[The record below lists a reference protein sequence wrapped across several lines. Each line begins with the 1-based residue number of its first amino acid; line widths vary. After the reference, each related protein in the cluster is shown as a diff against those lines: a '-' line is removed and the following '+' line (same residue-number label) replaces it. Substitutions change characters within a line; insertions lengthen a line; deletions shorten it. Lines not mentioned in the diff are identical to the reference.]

1 MTHFVQS
8 KSVKTVFMTQGITF
22 NSWVPLP
29 LVALSHLTF
38 PYDRSLHNVSVFPPN
53 GIVGRTGT
61 TKASHGQ
68 KLGILHPSSSLGLG
82 FGFGRPCCRLS
93 RQELLPGIANT
104 TLTKGSHPR
113 KKHISFGHCPNLF
126 WHFFYSD
133 FAPKSMYINIIMS
146 LWGPI
151 SPSQTS

>member
-1 MTHFVQS
+1 M
-8 KSVKTVFMTQGITF
+8 
-22 NSWVPLP
+22 PLP

-61 TKASHGQ
+61 TKASYGQ

-93 RQELLPGIANT
+93 RQDLLPGIANT
-104 TLTKGSHPR
+104 TKGSHLR
-113 KKHISFGHCPNLF
+113 KINTFLLGIVLSYFDTFSTVIP
-126 WHFFYSD
+126 
-133 FAPKSMYINIIMS
+133 PKINVH
-146 LWGPI
+146 
-151 SPSQTS
+151 